1 MAAGSRIL
9 VASALLLS
17 FATPVRAQ
25 FEGDLPIQRPVLT
38 KIARSANGS
47 PLANANCPQAT
58 CDTVW
63 VGHSSSGP
71 GGAFL
76 GVGVG
81 GLWDF
86 DTDVA
91 GTDSTQ
97 GWTRHPYPYTSGV
110 TRPAISRP
118 EWAYDY
124 GNEINLGN
132 TNLWHARDLAGRKYR
147 RTGMISA
154 WHADDMV
161 GVKKKLND
169 GAEPSAVP
177 IAGARSAWCGLRE
190 SGNLHAV
197 DPITGNGING
207 DSYNV
212 IGPFERGHQHEP

>member
-1 MAAGSRIL
+1 MAARL
-9 VASALLLS
+9 LPVLLL
-17 FATPVRAQ
+17 FAFASPALAQ
-25 FEGDLPIQRPVLT
+25 EGDVQIRR
-38 KIARSANGS
+38 A
-47 PLANANCPQAT
+47 LAGRAATVSGVFGVSNANCPQVT

-63 VGHSSSGP
+63 VGHSGSGP

-76 GVGVG
+76 GVGIG

-86 DTDVA
+86 DSDIA

-97 GWTRHPYPYTSGV
+97 GWTRHPYPYTSGAV
-110 TRPAISRP
+110 SPAIARP

-124 GNEINLGN
+124 GNEIDLGN

-154 WHADDMV
+154 WHADDMA
-161 GVKKKLND
+161 GVKKKLSN

-177 IAGARSAWCGLRE
+177 IAGARSAWCGLRA
-190 SGNLHAV
+190 SGDMHAV

-207 DSYNV
+207 DSYNTFGSPSTV
-212 IGPFERGHQHEP
+212 NPDFPGFCS